1 MRDGVCW
8 VGGAT
13 DRFALRL
20 YRPRLPNLR
29 GKMVKLWVLADNSRI
44 IRFANG
50 DLLCQ
55 FAIAGRPN
63 QMDLGLVD
71 RLSPLLRRPQHMT
84 ENGVFGYGTVFQ
96 KSRRYRFTER

>member
-1 MRDGVCW
+1 MLGFT
-8 VGGAT
+8 GAGKST
-13 DRFALRL
+13 GEAIAPRF
-20 YRPRLPNLR
+20 YRPPLSILK

-44 IRFANG
+44 IRFANA